1 MDNFRD
7 WLLASRWGLY
17 YIGNSWRRRV
27 LRSELITTI
36 DTALTFRGSGH
47 AFKDADTPSFKWRL
61 ARKFCNDRRWVNWIE
76 ASLFVKRRLL
86 CLKHLTTIV
95 TALTFRGSGLAF
107 EDADTPTFKRSF
119 AKRFNFV

>member
-1 MDNFRD
+1 M
-7 WLLASRWGLY
+7 A
-17 YIGNSWRRRV
+17 IRV
-27 LRSELITTI
+27 LTAETPRTEAA
-36 DTALTFRGSGH
+36 ALTIRGSGLT
-47 AFKDADTPSFKWRL
+47 FKDADTPSFKWRL